1 MAPEPDAQPEPD
13 PEPDPDSA
21 DRPLRAPDLP
31 PPLRRRPPRP
41 WVVHWAIDAAVAF
54 VAVLFLALL
63 TGLPILAV
71 AAAAVVVGA
80 IAAPYTRR
88 AEIRAL
94 AEREP

>member
-31 PPLRRRPPRP
+31 PPRP